1 MNKVE
6 VFKYQILGQEF
17 AHLFQSAFRSFTDAN
32 RGRGKTASLNHLRHC
47 TAAIVNVKHLQ

>member
-17 AHLFQSAFRSFTDAN
+17 AHLFQSAFWSFMDA
-32 RGRGKTASLNHLRHC
+32 K
-47 TAAIVNVKHLQ
+47 

>member
-17 AHLFQSAFRSFTDAN
+17 AHLFQMCFVIVHECKL
-32 RGRGKTASLNHLRHC
+32 RGRGKTAPLNYLLH
-47 TAAIVNVKHLQ
+47 

>member
-17 AHLFQSAFRSFTDAN
+17 SHLFQSAFRSFTDAN